1 MKTHSLKILAA
12 SIFLSVGM
20 VGVNLSSQAF
30 AQETAAR
37 EGVNVGKMSWMRKL
51 VPSGALEGQA
61 AQQYQQTL
69 QDAQQKKILAPDNH
83 PQVIRLRQIAQ
94 KIIPFAQPWNK
105 LSTQWKWEVNLIASE
120 EVNAYCM
127 PGGKIAFYT
136 GILEKLH
143 LTDDEVAMIMG
154 HEIAHA
160 LREHGAERA
169 GKSVAVNL
177 GSRLLGFLAEY
188 NGYDGNKVTQIAGYG
203 GGLAM
208 LKYSRDDETEGDIV
222 GMDIAAR
229 AGYDP
234 RAGIALWQKMGM
246 ISKNAPPQWM
256 STHPSGTNRIRE
268 IQKHLPEVMP
278 LYARAK
284 GVKLPIMPYRSNV
297 KGIAPIS

>member
-1 MKTHSLKILAA
+1 MKNYLLHQSLL
-12 SIFLSVGM
+12 SIVIATCFSISTL
-20 VGVNLSSQAF
+20 
-30 AQETAAR
+30 AQESPQ
-37 EGVNVGKMSWMRKL
+37 EGVKVGKMSYMRKL
-51 VPSGALEGQA
+51 IPAGALEGQA

-69 QDAQQKKILAPDNH
+69 QDAQKKNALVSDNH

-94 KIIPFAQPWNK
+94 KIIPFALPWNK
-105 LSTQWKWEVNLIASE
+105 LSNNWKWEVNLIASD

-136 GILEKLH
+136 GILDKLK

-169 GKSVAVNL
+169 GKAVAVNL
-177 GSRLLGFLAEY
+177 TARFLGFLADY
-188 NGYDGNKVTQIAGYG
+188 NGYDGNSVAKVAGVG
-203 GGLAM
+203 GGLLS

-246 ISKNAPPQWM
+246 LNSGAPPQWL
-256 STHPSGTNRIRE
+256 STHPSGSNRIRE

-284 GVKLPIMPYRSNV
+284 GLNLQRMPAYQSNV
-297 KGIAPIS
+297 KEIAPIK

>member
-1 MKTHSLKILAA
+1 MKNYLLRQTLL
-12 SIFLSVGM
+12 SITISGCLGTVAYG
-20 VGVNLSSQAF
+20 
-30 AQETAAR
+30 QETPQ
-37 EGVNVGKMSWMRKL
+37 EGVKVGKMSYMRKL
-51 VPSGALEGQA
+51 VPAGALEGQA
-61 AQQYQQTL
+61 AQQYQQTM
-69 QDAQQKKILAPDNH
+69 QDAQKKNTLVSDNH

-94 KIIPFAQPWNK
+94 KIIPFALPWNK
-105 LSTQWKWEVNLIASE
+105 LSANWKWEVNLIASD

-136 GILEKLH
+136 GILDKLK

-169 GKSVAVNL
+169 GKAVAVNL
-177 GSRLLGFLAEY
+177 GARLLGFLAEY
-188 NGYDGNKVTQIAGYG
+188 NGYDGNSVAKVAGLG
-203 GGLAM
+203 GGLLA

-222 GMDIAAR
+222 GMDMAAR

-234 RAGIALWQKMGM
+234 RAGIVLWQKMGLLN
-246 ISKNAPPQWM
+246 KGAPPQWL
-256 STHPSGTNRIRE
+256 STHPSGNNRIRE

-284 GVKLPIMPYRSNV
+284 GLNLQRIPPYQSNV
-297 KGIAPIS
+297 KEITPIR